1 MTFHSYTLI
10 TKGEEFKGLSKFF
23 VFGDSCQRGESIR
36 PKAKGP
42 HHHIFKIQNFNW
54 YFIWFKIF
62 NWYNF
67 IWYLLQNLLDNLK
80 EGIISIGIYFKDP
93 LDS

>member
-23 VFGDSCQRGESIR
+23 VFGDSCQRGKSIR

-42 HHHIFKIQNFNW
+42 HHHIFKIQISIDISFG
-54 YFIWFKIF
+54 
-62 NWYNF
+62 
-67 IWYLLQNLLDNLK
+67 LK
-80 EGIISIGIYFKDP
+80 FSIGIISSGICFKTF
-93 LDS
+93 LIT